1 MACFC
6 YGYTS
11 ERGQRI
17 NKEKKKK
24 STFSC
29 NVQSV
34 RIQVPMTDLTRLEIA
49 LPGRV
54 VYNHTAQMKANYLTS
69 IKIEPLTQ

>member
-1 MACFC
+1 
-6 YGYTS
+6 
-11 ERGQRI
+11 
-17 NKEKKKK
+17 
-24 STFSC
+24 
-29 NVQSV
+29 
-34 RIQVPMTDLTRLEIA
+34 MTDLTRLEIA